1 MAERLHFSL
10 VSPERELFAGE
21 VDQVDAPGSE
31 GDFGVLAGHAP
42 LISSLR
48 PGVIEVKGGTSGD
61 ARFFVLGGFT
71 EVTPNKLTVLAEDVR
86 PMTEV
91 DAAKLDQCIRDA
103 QEDILHA
110 PTESERAKAAES
122 LDHLKLLRA
131 TL

>member
-1 MAERLHFSL
+1 
-10 VSPERELFAGE
+10 
-21 VDQVDAPGSE
+21 
-31 GDFGVLAGHAP
+31 
-42 LISSLR
+42 
-48 PGVIEVKGGTSGD
+48 VIEVKGGTSGD